1 MKSKYYW
8 NKAIKIIPGGNGLLS
23 KRPNRFL
30 PDGWPTYYSK
40 AKGINIW
47 DLQNKKY
54 IDFSIMGVGTAILG
68 YANSEIDNKVSKF
81 LKRGVNTTLNCLEEF
96 LLAKKILKYDKFADQ
111 VKFARGGGEAMS
123 IAIRIAR
130 SQSKN
135 IKIAFSGYHGWHD
148 WYLAANLKNKKNLN
162 NHLLKDL
169 EPKGVPKGLKD
180 TVVPFDFNDFKSLED
195 ICKKNKFAAIVIEG
209 TRRTY
214 PSKKFVKKI
223 NYLKNK
229 YKTCLIIDE
238 ITSGWRERTGGIYK
252 TVGLKPDIVV
262 YGKALGNGYA
272 ISAIVGKKKF
282 MNKVQDSFVSST
294 AWTERVGFVSAIST
308 IDYFVKYKVG
318 YSIRKNGKHLLDS
331 WKKIAKKNNLKINV
345 TEFLGM
351 PSFSFDYGIINEKL
365 HTYFTELML
374 KKGYLATND
383 LSITYAHK
391 KKDIDKYLKNCH
403 EVFKVISKSIK
414 RNKIQLKSKIRI
426 TTYQKI

>member
-1 MKSKYYW
+1 MKAKYYW

-30 PDGWPTYYSK
+30 PDGWPIYYSK

-54 IDFSIMGVGTAILG
+54 VDFSIMGVGTAILG

-81 LKRGVNTTLNCLEEF
+81 SKRGVNTTLNCLEEF

-130 SQSKN
+130 SGSKN
-135 IKIAFSGYHGWHD
+135 TKIAFSGYHGWHD
-148 WYLAANLKNKKNLN
+148 WYLAANLNNKKNLN

-169 EPKGVPKGLKD
+169 DPKGVPKGLKN
-180 TVVPFDFNDFKSLED
+180 TVIPFDFNDAESIESV
-195 ICKKNKFAAIVIEG
+195 CKKNKLAAIIIEG
-209 TRRTY
+209 ARATY
-214 PSKKFVKKI
+214 PSKEFVKKI

-229 YKTCLIIDE
+229 HKTCLIVDE
-238 ITSGWRERTGGIYK
+238 ITSGWRERTGGIYQK
-252 TVGLKPDIVV
+252 VGLKPDIVV

-308 IDYFVKYKVG
+308 IDYFVKNKVG
-318 YSIRKNGKHLLDS
+318 NSIKKSGKYLLKG
-331 WKKIAKKNNLKINV
+331 WKKIAKKNDLKISC
-345 TEFLGM
+345 TEFVSM
-351 PSFSFDYGIINEKL
+351 PSFSFNYGINSEKL

-374 KKGYLATND
+374 EKGYLATNG

-391 KKDIDKYLKNCH
+391 KKDIDNYLKNCDK
-403 EVFKVISKSIK
+403 VFEIISRSIK
-414 RNKIQLKSKIRI
+414 EDKINLKSKVRV
-426 TTYQKI
+426 TSYQKI

>member
-1 MKSKYYW
+1 MKAKYYW
-8 NKAIKIIPGGNGLLS
+8 SRAIKIIPGGNGLLS

-30 PDGWPTYYSK
+30 PDGWPIYYSK

-96 LLAKKILKYDKFADQ
+96 LLAKKILKYDQFADQ

-123 IAIRIAR
+123 IATRIAR

-169 EPKGVPKGLKD
+169 DPKGVPKGLKN
-180 TVVPFDFNDFKSLED
+180 TVIPFEFNDSLGIEK
-195 ICKKNKFAAIVIEG
+195 ICKKNKLAAIVIEG
-209 TRRTY
+209 ARATY
-214 PSKKFVKKI
+214 PSKEFIKKI

-229 YKTCLIIDE
+229 YKICLIIDE

-252 TVGLKPDIVV
+252 KVGLKPDIVV

-294 AWTERVGFVSAIST
+294 AWTERVGFISAIST
-308 IDYFVKYKVG
+308 IDYFIKNKVG
-318 YSIRKNGKHLLDS
+318 NTIKKNGKYLLNG
-331 WKKIAKKNNLKINV
+331 WKKIAKKNDLKINFN
-345 TEFLGM
+345 EFLGM
-351 PSFSFDYGIINEKL
+351 PSFSFNYGVNSEKL

-374 KKGYLATND
+374 AKGYLATNG

-391 KKDIDKYLKNCH
+391 KKDIDAYLKNCDKTF
-403 EVFKVISKSIK
+403 EIISKSVKENNIK
-414 RNKIQLKSKIRI
+414 LKSEVRV
-426 TTYQKI
+426 TSYQKI

>member
-135 IKIAFSGYHGWHD
+135 TKIAFSGYHGWHD

-209 TRRTY
+209 ARRTY

-383 LSITYAHK
+383 LAITYAHK